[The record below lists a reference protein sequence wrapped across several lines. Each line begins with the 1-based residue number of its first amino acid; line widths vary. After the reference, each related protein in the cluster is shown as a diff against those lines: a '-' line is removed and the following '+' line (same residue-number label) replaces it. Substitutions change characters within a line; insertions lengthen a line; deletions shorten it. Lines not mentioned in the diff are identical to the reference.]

1 MRMRESRGLRP
12 SDLHPASQPLNYYDR
27 DIAAQAVKI
36 LPGEFLATS
45 RDIVLQTLLG
55 SCVSACLH
63 DPEAGVGGMNHF
75 MLPEGSIGPVSV
87 PARYGVYAME
97 VLLNGLLKQGAKRAR
112 LQAKLFGGGHVLKA
126 FTSNNVGDQNVRFVR
141 DYLSR
146 EGIPVVGED
155 LLGSQ
160 PRKVGF
166 YPKTGRALV
175 KRLPKVQDAEIS
187 QMESMY
193 RERLR
198 ETPVVDGDIEMF
210 AP

>member
-1 MRMRESRGLRP
+1 MMPNDEPLR
-12 SDLHPASQPLNYYDR
+12 DEQPNRYFDPHFKVET
-27 DIAAQAVKI
+27 AKI
-36 LPGEFLATS
+36 LPGEYYATNK
-45 RDIVLQTLLG
+45 DMALVTVLG
-55 SCVSACLH
+55 SCVSACLR
-63 DPEAGVGGMNHF
+63 DRETGIGGMNHF
-75 MLPEGSIGPVSV
+75 MLPEGNVGPVSA

-97 VLLNGLLKQGAKRAR
+97 VLLNALLKHGAKRSR
-112 LQAKLFGGGHVLKA
+112 LQAKVFGGGHVLKA

-146 EGIPVVGED
+146 EGIPVVAED

-166 YPKTGRALV
+166 YPKSGRALV

-187 QMESMY
+187 QMESIY

-210 AP
+210 AS